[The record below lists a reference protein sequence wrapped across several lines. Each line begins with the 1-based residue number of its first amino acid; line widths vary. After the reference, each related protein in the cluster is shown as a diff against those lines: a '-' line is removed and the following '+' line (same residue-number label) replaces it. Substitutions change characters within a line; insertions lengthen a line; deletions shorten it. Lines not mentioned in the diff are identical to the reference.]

1 MWEYETFKQIQY
13 KFRRF
18 KLHPSVGIVFRAS
31 LGDCLGAI
39 SHALGSGGHNLVC
52 EVFAPTEDLSYG
64 VY

>member
-1 MWEYETFKQIQY
+1 MWEYETFRQIQY

-31 LGDCLGAI
+31 LADYLGSI
-39 SHALGSGGHNLVC
+39 SHALESGGQNLDC
-52 EVFAPTEDLSYG
+52 EVFAPTKDLSYG